1 MGATALALGIF
12 LAALVVTFV
21 LGWPVAWAMVFGVLI
36 FSLLGLHLGFCP
48 RALWRMAWEKGRQSL
63 LVLRILFLIGAITGL
78 WRSSGTIAYCIYH
91 GVRLITP
98 GLFLF
103 IAFLLTAALS
113 YALGTSFGV
122 ASTAGVIFMA
132 LARSGGVNEAL
143 AAGAIL
149 SGVYFGDRCSPVSSS
164 ANLVAV
170 VTGTTLY
177 RNVRRMFLTALPAT
191 ALTALLYLWLSLKN
205 PLTGMDFTVTQA
217 LQQNFS
223 LTWPALLPAAA
234 ILLLPLCRVP
244 IVWALTASA
253 ALSALVGLT
262 VQGAPL
268 WQLAEAAV
276 LGYRPEDAALA
287 TAMAG
292 GGMLDMVSTCAV
304 VLCTGFYAG
313 ILDGIGVLSP
323 LEARLDRAAAR
334 LGRLPVMLG
343 TSLAVAALFC
353 NQSVAVLLSHQLLH
367 KSYPDREELAM
378 DIENTGIVLSAVVP
392 WSIAASVPLA
402 MLGSGAEALPYALL
416 LWLIPLCYLPTKG
429 WFYPNDRKENVS

>member
-1 MGATALALGIF
+1 
-12 LAALVVTFV
+12 
-21 LGWPVAWAMVFGVLI
+21 
-36 FSLLGLHLGFCP
+36 
-48 RALWRMAWEKGRQSL
+48 MAWEKGRQSL

-191 ALTALLYLWLSLKN
+191 ALTALLYLWLSLKKS
-205 PLTGMDFTVTQA
+205 PHGDGFY
-217 LQQNFS
+217 S
-223 LTWPALLPAAA
+223 DPGPAAEFFPYVAGAAAGGGDPAAA
-234 ILLLPLCRVP
+234 PVP
-244 IVWALTASA
+244 RAPSSGRWRASA

-287 TAMAG
+287 AAMGRGRNAGHGFHPARWSSAPGSMLVSWTASA
-292 GGMLDMVSTCAV
+292 S
-304 VLCTGFYAG
+304 
-313 ILDGIGVLSP
+313 SP
-323 LEARLDRAAAR
+323 LWKSGWTGRRRAWAACR
-334 LGRLPVMLG
+334 
-343 TSLAVAALFC
+343 
-353 NQSVAVLLSHQLLH
+353 
-367 KSYPDREELAM
+367 
-378 DIENTGIVLSAVVP
+378 
-392 WSIAASVPLA
+392 
-402 MLGSGAEALPYALL
+402 
-416 LWLIPLCYLPTKG
+416 
-429 WFYPNDRKENVS
+429 